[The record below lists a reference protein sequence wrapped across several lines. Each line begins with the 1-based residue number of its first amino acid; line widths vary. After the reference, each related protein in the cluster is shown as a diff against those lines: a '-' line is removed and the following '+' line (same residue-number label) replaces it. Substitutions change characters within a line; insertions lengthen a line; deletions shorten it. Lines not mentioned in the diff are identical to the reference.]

1 MLAAKA
7 VVIGWV
13 TFIAG
18 LAGGTA
24 ALLLGERLL
33 RSPGNFVLPVT
44 ALTEVRVVAGTAA
57 LFAVAAMLALA
68 LGTILRH
75 GAGAVTAV
83 IVAIVRP
90 YFFATA
96 LPVLPASAADW
107 LLRVTPA
114 AAFAIQQTIPRYPQ
128 VSGRTRRRTA
138 TSRWRRGPA
147 SLCCA
152 AMPCWPWPWP
162 SSCSGGETH
171 EPRQLG

>member
-1 MLAAKA
+1 VLAAKA
-7 VVIGWV
+7 VVIGSV

-57 LFAVAAMLALA
+57 LFAVA
-68 LGTILRH
+68 
-75 GAGAVTAV
+75 AV

>member
-1 MLAAKA
+1 VLAAKA

-68 LGTILRH
+68 WARSCGTAPERS
-75 GAGAVTAV
+75 
-83 IVAIVRP
+83 P
-90 YFFATA
+90 
-96 LPVLPASAADW
+96 
-107 LLRVTPA
+107 
-114 AAFAIQQTIPRYPQ
+114 
-128 VSGRTRRRTA
+128 
-138 TSRWRRGPA
+138 
-147 SLCCA
+147 
-152 AMPCWPWPWP
+152 P
-162 SSCSGGETH
+162 SSWRSCCRISSP
-171 EPRQLG
+171 PRCRCCPPVPRTGCCGSLRPPPSPSSRPSRGIRR

>member
-1 MLAAKA
+1 VLAAKA
-7 VVIGWV
+7 VVIGSV

-68 LGTILRH
+68 LGAILRH

-83 IVAIVRP
+83 IVAIV
-90 YFFATA
+90 
-96 LPVLPASAADW
+96 LP
-107 LLRVTPA
+107 
-114 AAFAIQQTIPRYPQ
+114 YPQ
-128 VSGRTRRRTA
+128 VIGRTRRRTA